1 LNMRGQH
8 RAELEYLLPWHATG
22 TLHRRDG
29 AHVERALAVDPVLAG
44 QLDLVRAEMAE
55 TICLNERLGV
65 SSGSAAAKLFA
76 AIGAGNPEK
85 PAVLRVGRLTWRT
98 AEFFFAHLAPRTL
111 VRIGAAAAIA
121 IVLQAGVIA
130 GLLLREAHPNGP
142 PPPRLAEG
150 PAPIDGIDFHVVFTP
165 RASIAD
171 VAEFLR
177 VRGAV
182 IVDGPKGGGMYRVRF
197 VARSPT
203 SESTAR
209 ILSEAETRR
218 DIVAY
223 VVPAGR

>member
-1 LNMRGQH
+1 MPGQH
-8 RAELEYLLPWHATG
+8 RSELEYLLPWHANG

-29 AHVERALAVDPVLAG
+29 AQVERALAVDPVLAG
-44 QLDLVRAEMAE
+44 QFDLVRAEMAE

-65 SSGSAAAKLFA
+65 PSGSAAAKLFA

-85 PAVLRVGRLTWRT
+85 PAVFGVSRLTWRA

-111 VRIGAAAAIA
+111 VRVGAAAAIA
-121 IVLQAGVIA
+121 IFLQAGVIG
-130 GLLLREAHPNGP
+130 GLLLREPHPNGP
-142 PPPRLAEG
+142 PPPQLAEAG

-165 RASIAD
+165 RASIAE

-177 VRGAV
+177 VRGAL
-182 IVDGPKGGGMYRVRF
+182 IVDGPKGRGMYRVRF
-197 VARSPT
+197 VGRSPT

-209 ILSEAETRR
+209 ILSEAETSR
-218 DIVAY
+218 DVVAY

>member
-1 LNMRGQH
+1 MRGQH
-8 RAELEYLLPWHATG
+8 RVELEYLLPWHATG

-55 TICLNERLGV
+55 TIRLNERLGV
-65 SSGSAAAKLFA
+65 PSVSAAAKLFA
-76 AIGAGNPEK
+76 TIGAGNPEK
-85 PAVLRVGRLTWRT
+85 PAVLRVGRLTWRI

-111 VRIGAAAAIA
+111 VRVGVAAAIA
-121 IVLQAGVIA
+121 IVLQAGVIG
-130 GLLLREAHPNGP
+130 GLLLREPHPDGP

-150 PAPIDGIDFHVVFTP
+150 VLAPIDGIDFHVVFTP
-165 RASIAD
+165 RTSIAE

-177 VRGAV
+177 VRGAS
-182 IVDGPKGGGMYRVRF
+182 IVDGPKRGGMYRVRF
-197 VARSPT
+197 VGRSPT
-203 SESTAR
+203 SESTTR